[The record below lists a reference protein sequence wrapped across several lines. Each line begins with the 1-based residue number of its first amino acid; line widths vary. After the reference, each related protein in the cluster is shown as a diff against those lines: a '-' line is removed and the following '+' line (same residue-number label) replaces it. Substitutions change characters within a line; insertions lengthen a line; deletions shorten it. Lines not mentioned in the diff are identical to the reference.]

1 MAALINY
8 AANDLK
14 MELGENHVKR
24 TGYSRSM
31 EPRISRVPP
40 YHQVVEKIA
49 SVNPDDDVT
58 EEILRLIA
66 ESYGMSH
73 VAYLGLHLPM
83 KEQKLPLVQVTYPE
97 SWVDRY
103 VEKGYVKVDPVIN
116 TAMKSLLPTDWA
128 SLKSESKLVKQ
139 LFGEAREFGVGAQG
153 LTFPIRGAHGE
164 RALFSIVGNFSDREW
179 AAFKRENLPHFNVLA
194 FHVHDLV
201 IKKIGAPVQE
211 VKLSPRECECLKW
224 AAQEKP
230 LRISA
235 IYCQYL
241 RILLECI

>member
-1 MAALINY
+1 
-8 AANDLK
+8 
-14 MELGENHVKR
+14 
-24 TGYSRSM
+24 M
-31 EPRISRVPP
+31 EPRMSRVPP

-224 AAQEKP
+224 AAQGKTFEDIGDI
-230 LRISA
+230 LSISTNTTRMYLDTARHKLSCLNITHAVARA
-235 IYCQYL
+235 IK
-241 RILLECI
+241 LELIPPS